1 MSCASLE
8 WNLQYGYTE
17 LWFNLVPPAKTQM
30 ETFPER
36 LRGYR
41 FGVFEVDLRAG
52 EIRKGGL
59 KVKLQNQPFQ
69 VLVMLLEHSPDT
81 VLREELRKELWNGDT
96 FVDFDHS
103 LSIAM
108 NKIREALGDSAENA
122 RFIETLPR
130 RGYRFVASVE
140 KVLAPQPPPSRTFD
154 GPSLEVP

>member
-1 MSCASLE
+1 M
-8 WNLQYGYTE
+8 G
-17 LWFNLVPPAKTQM
+17 
-30 ETFPER
+30 TFAEQ

-41 FGVFEVDLRAG
+41 FGVFEMDVRAG
-52 EIRKGGL
+52 EIRKNGL
-59 KVKLQNQPFQ
+59 RVKLQNQPFR
-69 VLVMLLEHSPDT
+69 VLAMLLEHSPDA
-81 VLREELRKELWNGDT
+81 VLREELRKDIWNGDT

-140 KVLAPQPPPSRTFD
+140 KVLAPEPPLSRTSD
-154 GPSLEVP
+154 GRSLEVPLAAANGGNGHSNSIAIASPEGSETKSEV